1 MSAPLWFDEP
11 LVPGDSGRAVDVVRR
26 KLGLVPG
33 VFDAALSAA
42 VRAFQRGARLP
53 MTGVVDEE
61 TAAALGEREGFGL
74 LPPWWEGTEISEV
87 DPLWKEKIEPLIG
100 PGGADALRRF
110 QGRVNL
116 LPSGVVD
123 ESTARI
129 LYGLE

>member
-1 MSAPLWFDEP
+1 MSAPLWFTAP

-26 KLGLVPG
+26 KLRLSPG
-33 VFDAALSAA
+33 VFDSACSAA

-74 LPPWWEGTEISEV
+74 LPRWWQGREVCEGGEEWDTHV
-87 DPLWKEKIEPLIG
+87 RPLVGDSDGLK
-100 PGGADALRRF
+100 RF
-110 QGRVNL
+110 QGTHH
-116 LPSGVVD
+116 LPPTGIVD
-123 ESTARI
+123 ETTARI